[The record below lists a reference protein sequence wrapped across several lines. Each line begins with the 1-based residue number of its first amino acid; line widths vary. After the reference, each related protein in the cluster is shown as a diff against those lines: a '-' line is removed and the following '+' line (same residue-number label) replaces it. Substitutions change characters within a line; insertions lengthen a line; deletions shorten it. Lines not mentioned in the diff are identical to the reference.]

1 MRREIESALAE
12 LLTKRAPDGFVEI
25 DELGDVC
32 SRANAAPDEVDALI
46 GELES
51 RGVAIRAPE
60 GGGGEERLR
69 VVLQTARALRSEL
82 GRTPTAPEI
91 AARSGLDVARV
102 RQALA
107 LARVMSR

>member
-1 MRREIESALAE
+1 MQRALAE
-12 LLTKRAPDGFVEI
+12 LVAASADGGVDI
-25 DELGDVC
+25 DALGDVC

-46 GELES
+46 TELES
-51 RGVAIRAPE
+51 RGIVVRAPA
-60 GGGGEERLR
+60 GGGGEERLG
-69 VVLQTARALRSEL
+69 VVLQTARALRTEL

-107 LARVMSR
+107 LARVIAR